1 MHVLQPSHHK
11 RGCGLTLVLVLV
23 LLQLL
28 LDPEEHWQV
37 VVVDP

>member
-1 MHVLQPSHHK
+1 MF
-11 RGCGLTLVLVLV
+11 VLV

-37 VVVDP
+37 VVVDAQPASNSTPC